1 MKHLKMV
8 RCVLCVYVWV
18 RGGRVMVLVLVL
30 VAVVLKKRVKVTEMG
45 EQWIH
50 IE

>member
-1 MKHLKMV
+1 MV

-18 RGGRVMVLVLVL
+18 RERVLVLVV
-30 VAVVLKKRVKVTEMG
+30 VAVVLKKRVKVTEMC

>member
-1 MKHLKMV
+1 MV